1 MIKYIKK
8 YFRKYALMVV
18 VYSCLML
25 ISWGISVFLPSI
37 VGSFIDVLVYN
48 DSVQAIRQ
56 RIIMFMGVSVVSI
69 INAYFVNMFSVKLQ
83 TKMGVSMSFDITEHL
98 KKIPFLKIIKYDA
111 ILLNQKINTDTNILV
126 NFFLNNYLNFFLK
139 MITLLC
145 SFGILYFIDRTI
157 ALILICFIPIY
168 IVLFYSL
175 KNKLYTYNL
184 KMKNSQN
191 IFFAKLTG
199 QLINVKKIKIDA
211 SFEENKKCVLDV
223 FDTMFRDVV
232 SLSRISYLVSGLDSV
247 LATIANALI
256 FLFGGLKV
264 LKGELSIGEFTII
277 TTYFKMMLSVISYYL
292 NIGKSFQDS
301 KSSFERIQELL
312 NISEELNGEVF
323 LENIDKIELKD
334 ITFNYGDN
342 PILSNF
348 NYSLKKGKIYYIKGH
363 NGTGK
368 STLLN
373 IIIGLI
379 KEFES
384 GSVYYNNIDMKELD
398 IYKIRRELF
407 SVVPQ
412 EYILE
417 DAELEEILNNITE
430 ARELKSNLQYK
441 GVMDD
446 VHKLIKKI
454 NIKVSKNEKN
464 TYSGGENQKLSIV
477 KAILKKSEVL
487 IMDEPT
493 SALDIEGTEILK
505 EILMKLKVDKIIIL
519 ISHEESMEEISDMIL
534 DLDKIKNNF

>member
-1 MIKYIKK
+1 
-8 YFRKYALMVV
+8 
-18 VYSCLML
+18 
-25 ISWGISVFLPSI
+25 
-37 VGSFIDVLVYN
+37 
-48 DSVQAIRQ
+48 
-56 RIIMFMGVSVVSI
+56 
-69 INAYFVNMFSVKLQ
+69 
-83 TKMGVSMSFDITEHL
+83 
-98 KKIPFLKIIKYDA
+98 
-111 ILLNQKINTDTNILV
+111 
-126 NFFLNNYLNFFLK
+126 
-139 MITLLC
+139 
-145 SFGILYFIDRTI
+145 
-157 ALILICFIPIY
+157 
-168 IVLFYSL
+168 
-175 KNKLYTYNL
+175 
-184 KMKNSQN
+184 
-191 IFFAKLTG
+191 
-199 QLINVKKIKIDA
+199 
-211 SFEENKKCVLDV
+211 
-223 FDTMFRDVV
+223 
-232 SLSRISYLVSGLDSV
+232 
-247 LATIANALI
+247 
-256 FLFGGLKV
+256 
-264 LKGELSIGEFTII
+264 
-277 TTYFKMMLSVISYYL
+277 MLSVISYYL

-334 ITFNYGDN
+334 ITFKYGDN

>member
-1 MIKYIKK
+1 
-8 YFRKYALMVV
+8 
-18 VYSCLML
+18 
-25 ISWGISVFLPSI
+25 
-37 VGSFIDVLVYN
+37 
-48 DSVQAIRQ
+48 
-56 RIIMFMGVSVVSI
+56 
-69 INAYFVNMFSVKLQ
+69 
-83 TKMGVSMSFDITEHL
+83 
-98 KKIPFLKIIKYDA
+98 
-111 ILLNQKINTDTNILV
+111 
-126 NFFLNNYLNFFLK
+126 
-139 MITLLC
+139 
-145 SFGILYFIDRTI
+145 
-157 ALILICFIPIY
+157 
-168 IVLFYSL
+168 
-175 KNKLYTYNL
+175 
-184 KMKNSQN
+184 MKNSQN

-211 SFEENKKCVLDV
+211 SFEENKKRVLDV

-334 ITFNYGDN
+334 ITFKYGDN

-441 GVMDD
+441 GVMED

>member
-1 MIKYIKK
+1 
-8 YFRKYALMVV
+8 
-18 VYSCLML
+18 
-25 ISWGISVFLPSI
+25 
-37 VGSFIDVLVYN
+37 
-48 DSVQAIRQ
+48 
-56 RIIMFMGVSVVSI
+56 
-69 INAYFVNMFSVKLQ
+69 MFSVKLQ

-184 KMKNSQN
+184 EMKNSQN

-211 SFEENKKCVLDV
+211 SFVENKKRVLDV

-264 LKGELSIGEFTII
+264 LKGELTII

-334 ITFNYGDN
+334 ITFKYGDN

>member
-1 MIKYIKK
+1 
-8 YFRKYALMVV
+8 MVV
-18 VYSCLML
+18 LYSCLML

-37 VGSFIDVLVYN
+37 VGGFIDVLVYS

-139 MITLLC
+139 MITLVC

-184 KMKNSQN
+184 EMKNSQN

-211 SFEENKKCVLDV
+211 SFEENKKRVLDV

-334 ITFNYGDN
+334 ITFKYGDN

>member
-1 MIKYIKK
+1 
-8 YFRKYALMVV
+8 
-18 VYSCLML
+18 
-25 ISWGISVFLPSI
+25 
-37 VGSFIDVLVYN
+37 
-48 DSVQAIRQ
+48 
-56 RIIMFMGVSVVSI
+56 
-69 INAYFVNMFSVKLQ
+69 
-83 TKMGVSMSFDITEHL
+83 
-98 KKIPFLKIIKYDA
+98 
-111 ILLNQKINTDTNILV
+111 
-126 NFFLNNYLNFFLK
+126 
-139 MITLLC
+139 
-145 SFGILYFIDRTI
+145 
-157 ALILICFIPIY
+157 
-168 IVLFYSL
+168 
-175 KNKLYTYNL
+175 
-184 KMKNSQN
+184 
-191 IFFAKLTG
+191 
-199 QLINVKKIKIDA
+199 
-211 SFEENKKCVLDV
+211 
-223 FDTMFRDVV
+223 
-232 SLSRISYLVSGLDSV
+232 
-247 LATIANALI
+247 
-256 FLFGGLKV
+256 
-264 LKGELSIGEFTII
+264 
-277 TTYFKMMLSVISYYL
+277 
-292 NIGKSFQDS
+292 
-301 KSSFERIQELL
+301 
-312 NISEELNGEVF
+312 
-323 LENIDKIELKD
+323 
-334 ITFNYGDN
+334 
-342 PILSNF
+342 
-348 NYSLKKGKIYYIKGH
+348 
-363 NGTGK
+363 
-368 STLLN
+368 
-373 IIIGLI
+373 LI

>member
-1 MIKYIKK
+1 
-8 YFRKYALMVV
+8 
-18 VYSCLML
+18 
-25 ISWGISVFLPSI
+25 
-37 VGSFIDVLVYN
+37 
-48 DSVQAIRQ
+48 
-56 RIIMFMGVSVVSI
+56 
-69 INAYFVNMFSVKLQ
+69 MFSVC
-83 TKMGVSMSFDITEHL
+83 S
-98 KKIPFLKIIKYDA
+98 A
-111 ILLNQKINTDTNILV
+111 DT
-126 NFFLNNYLNFFLK
+126 
-139 MITLLC
+139 
-145 SFGILYFIDRTI
+145 
-157 ALILICFIPIY
+157 
-168 IVLFYSL
+168 
-175 KNKLYTYNL
+175 
-184 KMKNSQN
+184 
-191 IFFAKLTG
+191 
-199 QLINVKKIKIDA
+199 
-211 SFEENKKCVLDV
+211 
-223 FDTMFRDVV
+223 
-232 SLSRISYLVSGLDSV
+232 
-247 LATIANALI
+247 
-256 FLFGGLKV
+256 
-264 LKGELSIGEFTII
+264 
-277 TTYFKMMLSVISYYL
+277 
-292 NIGKSFQDS
+292 
-301 KSSFERIQELL
+301 
-312 NISEELNGEVF
+312 
-323 LENIDKIELKD
+323 
-334 ITFNYGDN
+334 
-342 PILSNF
+342 

>member
-1 MIKYIKK
+1 
-8 YFRKYALMVV
+8 
-18 VYSCLML
+18 
-25 ISWGISVFLPSI
+25 
-37 VGSFIDVLVYN
+37 
-48 DSVQAIRQ
+48 
-56 RIIMFMGVSVVSI
+56 MFMGVSVVSI

-292 NIGKSFQDS
+292 NIGKS
-301 KSSFERIQELL
+301 
-312 NISEELNGEVF
+312 
-323 LENIDKIELKD
+323 
-334 ITFNYGDN
+334 
-342 PILSNF
+342 
-348 NYSLKKGKIYYIKGH
+348 
-363 NGTGK
+363 
-368 STLLN
+368 
-373 IIIGLI
+373 
-379 KEFES
+379 
-384 GSVYYNNIDMKELD
+384 
-398 IYKIRRELF
+398 
-407 SVVPQ
+407 
-412 EYILE
+412 
-417 DAELEEILNNITE
+417 
-430 ARELKSNLQYK
+430 
-441 GVMDD
+441 
-446 VHKLIKKI
+446 
-454 NIKVSKNEKN
+454 
-464 TYSGGENQKLSIV
+464 
-477 KAILKKSEVL
+477 
-487 IMDEPT
+487 
-493 SALDIEGTEILK
+493 
-505 EILMKLKVDKIIIL
+505 
-519 ISHEESMEEISDMIL
+519 
-534 DLDKIKNNF
+534 